1 MTTAP
6 TITTDRLILR
16 QHVMADFEP
25 LYALF
30 GSARARFMDG
40 PYSPRQM
47 WYWIASEVG
56 SWALKGFGS
65 WGIERRT
72 DGAFVGQIGINQPH
86 HFPDKEIGWVLL
98 EDFEGYGYAT
108 EAATAAMN
116 WAWANDHD
124 TLVSYIAS
132 DNTRSIALATRLG
145 ATRDDAAK
153 LPEGD
158 TPADTCAY
166 RHRRPQ

>member
-16 QHVMADFEP
+16 QHVIADFEP

-30 GSARARFMDG
+30 GSARARFMGG
-40 PYSPRQM
+40 PYTPRQM

-72 DGAFVGQIGINQPH
+72 DGAFIGQIGINQPH
-86 HFPDKEIGWVLL
+86 HFPEKEIGWVLL
-98 EDFEGYGYAT
+98 EQHEGQSFAT
-108 EAATAAMN
+108 EAATAALN
-116 WAWANDHD
+116 WAWANGFDS
-124 TLVSYIAS
+124 LVSYIAA
-132 DNTRSIALATRLG
+132 DNSRSIALATRLG
-145 ATRDDAAK
+145 AVRDDTAA

-158 TPADTCAY
+158 APADTCAY